1 MSRLY
6 EKNIMRRDATLSRLP
21 NGENEMAQM
30 PQLIRRE
37 IIHLH
42 KAGAQTVANDV
53 AAYEFQ
59 SHGRIVEVETYL
71 GNIGGTSGSTS
82 VDGKLNG
89 ASIFSTVPSIAFNA
103 ATKRRRDS
111 STTATGASG
120 GSANNVLTPAAGEP
134 FGVRFHP
141 GDYYR
146 VDVTTI
152 PGAASADLSV
162 FLHVVLED
170 V

>member
-1 MSRLY
+1 M
-6 EKNIMRRDATLSRLP
+6 
-21 NGENEMAQM
+21 Q
-30 PQLIRRE
+30 QQFVRRE

-42 KAGAQTVANDV
+42 KAGAQAVANDV

-59 SHGRIVEVETYL
+59 SYGRIVEVETYL

-89 ASIFSTVPSIAFNA
+89 TSIFSTVPNIAFNA
-103 ATKRRRDS
+103 TTKRRRDS
-111 STTATGASG
+111 AAVATGATG

-134 FGVRFHP
+134 FGVRFRP

-152 PGAASADLSV
+152 PGAASQDLSV
-162 FLHVVLED
+162 FLHVVVED

>member
-1 MSRLY
+1 MV
-6 EKNIMRRDATLSRLP
+6 
-21 NGENEMAQM
+21 QM
-30 PQLIRRE
+30 PQLIRRQ

-42 KAGAQTVANDV
+42 KAGNQAVASDV

-89 ASIFSTVPSIAFNA
+89 TSIFTTVPSIAFNA
-103 ATKRRRDS
+103 TTKRRRDS
-111 STTATGASG
+111 ATVPAGASG
-120 GSANNVLTPAAGEP
+120 GTGSSVLTPIAGEP
-134 FGVRFHP
+134 LGVRFHP

-152 PGAASADLSV
+152 PGTASSDLSV